1 MGEDRD
7 DNIPE
12 PKIDPDPDP
21 GNEAGGVDAV
31 EENGTFPPVPPDEPL
46 SAQMAEEKMPDEI
59 KEPEEP
65 DSDANVGDPSAE
77 PSA

>member
-12 PKIDPDPDP
+12 PRIDPDPDP

-46 SAQMAEEKMPDEI
+46 SAQMAEETMPDGI

-65 DSDANVGDPSAE
+65 DSDANVDDPSAE

>member
-1 MGEDRD
+1 MGALHDAVGAIVVVLRRAFPSGRIGHRVGTS
-7 DNIPE
+7 DNIRE

-31 EENGTFPPVPPDEPL
+31 EE
-46 SAQMAEEKMPDEI
+46 I

-65 DSDANVGDPSAE
+65 DTEANLDDPSAE

>member
-1 MGEDRD
+1 MSE

-12 PKIDPDPDP
+12 PQVDPDPDP

-46 SAQMAEEKMPDEI
+46 NAQMEDEKVPEEI
-59 KEPEEP
+59 KEQEEP
-65 DSDANVGDPSAE
+65 DRPADTDDPSKE
-77 PSA
+77 SSG